1 MCIYIHLII
10 IECVLYMCCQL
21 LKCTHPLPPTMTH
34 THIHNLSRR
43 HSRTVLPH
51 LHPMMKYSP
60 INNGLHGNKQTPP
73 PTWHKE
79 YHTHRENRGNMGV
92 SITYS
97 RHSVLRPSSTQP
109 HLQTTSQDTGH
120 ILLLLGHN
128 PLNQSPPSHTTLLHT
143 PSQVHITR
151 DNPVLLQDQIT
162 DSYLNNDWGNQ
173 YSLPP
178 SSSSLLVP
186 PISGSS
192 LAPPSLQAVVTHRK
206 KPLTQHTTLRGRRI
220 QNS

>member
-1 MCIYIHLII
+1 MCIIH
-10 IECVLYMCCQL
+10 VLSVTEMYSPL
-21 LKCTHPLPPTMTH
+21 TTHYDTH
-34 THIHNLSRR
+34 THTQSLQTSFHTK
-43 HSRTVLPH
+43 RTVLPH

-109 HLQTTSQDTGH
+109 HLQTTSQDTGQT
-120 ILLLLGHN
+120 LLLLGHN
-128 PLNQSPPSHTTLLHT
+128 PLNQSHTTLLHT

-162 DSYLNNDWGNQ
+162 DSYLNHQTMDNNDWGNQ